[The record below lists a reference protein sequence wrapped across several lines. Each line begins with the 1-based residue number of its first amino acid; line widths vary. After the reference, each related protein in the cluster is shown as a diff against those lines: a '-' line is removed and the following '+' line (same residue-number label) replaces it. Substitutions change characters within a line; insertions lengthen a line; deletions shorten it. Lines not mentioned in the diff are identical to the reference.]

1 MSSPDEHTSP
11 PPVAAP
17 ARGRPRLRR
26 WAWGLGGTV
35 LVLAL
40 LVVGAVAWLGRSETG
55 TGWLLAR
62 MPGLQVEGLRGSL
75 LGDELTAERLQIDIA
90 GARLELKRVH
100 LAGLDWDW
108 QRPAAPQAPWL
119 NISLAQLGA
128 EQAVWRSAPPQPAAP
143 PTAAPTS
150 LRLPVALSLAA
161 GRVDTL
167 QIDDLPPLSGL
178 QVRGLALGAAD
189 GSQHTVQSLA
199 FRSERLLADTQAT
212 IAADAPLAL
221 KLSSRLQSLA
231 GAATPWRATVALEG
245 PLAEFKATARLS
257 SDDPKGPALDADAA
271 IKPFAAWP
279 LGALNL
285 RTRDLDLAALH
296 AGLPTTR
303 LRGEAHITSTGLDM
317 PADAEV
323 ALDNDAPGRWDE
335 QQLPLRRLRLQA
347 RGSVQALGE
356 LQVKQLA
363 LDLGTAAP
371 AGQLRGEGRLHQAG
385 GEQALSLA
393 LTLDGLR
400 PAVLDKR
407 LPAMTL
413 GGPLTVALTGLP
425 ALGEAA
431 PAPAAPASGAAST
444 PASLAA
450 STPAASSAAPTPAVA
465 ASAAIFPT
473 TGPATWRAALE
484 GRLQGRLDGANPGT
498 TLPSV
503 RLAWKAQLDAR
514 QFELT
519 EAEASAGDAQ
529 ARLKGLVRYG
539 SGPIGWQ
546 AQADL
551 KDFDPLLWWPGAD
564 VPGNRGVRRLN
575 ATLDSEGSWDAA
587 ARPSPER
594 DWRASLRGLTG
605 RLGLNLA
612 PSQWGGL
619 PLQGELAASRDA
631 AGSASARGRLEA
643 SSNRVTLDARDDG
656 RAGQADLAVDAP
668 ALAAM
673 APWWAAAPPD
683 SAWAWLP
690 RRGRLQGKA
699 GARWAGNDAPLWNTD
714 LTASG
719 LDHPRWHGERLQ
731 AQAEGGALGDGPL
744 KLQLAG
750 EGVVWEQ
757 QAKLDSLRAEL
768 TGSLREHQLSLRAS
782 SPIRPPAWFEQVLG
796 ARVGSG
802 SRLLLAATGR
812 WQPADAKKGVL
823 SAGRWEGRFSELQGR
838 AGDGSGQPWLAA
850 RELQLGVA
858 WGDDLRL
865 LEAHAEPGRLEL
877 PGTALRWSEASYRA
891 GASANAPGRLSLQ
904 AQVEAF
910 ELAPL
915 LARAQPELGWKG
927 DLVLGGELKVQAAE
941 RFDADVVF
949 ERQRGDLSV
958 ADDVRDSATAH
969 RALGLSD
976 LRLGLAA
983 HDGTWHFTIG
993 LAGQQLGDM
1002 VGVASAHTTPQA
1014 RWPGREAPLDGV
1026 FQLNVAQLGAWGA
1039 WVPPGW
1045 RLGGEVKSAATLGGR
1060 WGAPEISGRLTGR
1073 KLEVRNALQG
1083 VQFTDG
1089 TVDLSLQGE
1098 QAKVERFEWRGGDGW
1113 LRVTGEGQLGERPQ
1127 ANLVV
1132 LAERLRVL
1140 GRIDRRIVA
1149 SGQATVALRP
1159 KSAKLS
1165 GQVRLDE
1172 GLIDFSRG
1180 GAPTLDDDVRVRDP
1194 EVQREEAAAE
1204 QAAASKAKEPEFES
1218 ELDLAL
1224 DLGPSLRLKGRGLDT
1239 QLRGALKVTNPAG
1252 RLAVRG
1258 DVRTER
1264 GTYAAYSQKL
1274 VIDRGLL
1281 SFSGPVDDP
1290 RLDILA
1296 LRPNLDVEVGVAVT
1310 GSALNPRVRLYSDP
1324 EMSDTDKL
1332 SWLVLGREPDG
1343 LGRAD
1348 SALLQRAA
1356 MALLAG
1362 EGESPTD
1369 TFLANIGLSDF
1380 GVRQAGEGAEQT
1392 TVVSLG
1398 KQLTRRWYVG
1408 YERSVNATTGTWQL
1422 IYRIAQ
1428 RFTLRAQSGEDSAV
1442 DLIWAWRWD

>member
-1 MSSPDEHTSP
+1 MPSSPETP
-11 PPVAAP
+11 PAP
-17 ARGRPRLRR
+17 APTATSARRLRR
-26 WAWGLGGTV
+26 WAWGLGGGL

-40 LVVGAVAWLGRSETG
+40 LLVGGVAWLGRSETG
-55 TGWLLAR
+55 SGWLLAR
-62 MPGLQVEGLRGSL
+62 MPGLQLDGLQGSL
-75 LGDELTAERLQIDIA
+75 LGDELSAERLQLDIA
-90 GARLELKRVH
+90 GARLELKRVR
-100 LAGLDWDW
+100 LTGLDWGW
-108 QRPAAPQAPWL
+108 QRPTAPQAPWL
-119 NISLAQLGA
+119 HVSLANLSA
-128 EQAVWRSAPPQPAAP
+128 EQAVWRSAPS
-143 PTAAPTS
+143 PTAATPSTPPAS
-150 LRLPVALSLAA
+150 LRLPVALTLAA
-161 GRVDTL
+161 GRVDAL
-167 QIDDLPPLSGL
+167 QIDDLPPLSGVQL
-178 QVRGLALGAAD
+178 RGLALGADHGAR
-189 GSQHTVQSLA
+189 HTVQSLA
-199 FRSERLLADTQAT
+199 LRSERLLADTEASIDT
-212 IAADAPLAL
+212 DAPLAL
-221 KLSSRLQSLA
+221 KLASRLQSLE
-231 GAATPWRATVALEG
+231 GAAMPWRATVALDG
-245 PLAEFKATARLS
+245 PLAELKATARLS
-257 SDDPKGPALDADAA
+257 SDDPKGPALDADATL
-271 IKPFAAWP
+271 KPFAAWP

-296 AGLPTTR
+296 AGLPATR
-303 LRGEAHITSTGLDM
+303 LRGEARLTSTGLDA

-335 QQLPLRRLRLQA
+335 QRLPVRRLRLQA
-347 RGSVQALGE
+347 RGTVQALGE
-356 LQVKQLA
+356 LQFRQIA
-363 LDLGTAAP
+363 LDLGGTAAG
-371 AGQLRGEGRLHQAG
+371 GQLRGDGRLHLAG

-400 PAVLDKR
+400 PAALDQR

-425 ALGEAA
+425 LLSEAA
-431 PAPAAPASGAAST
+431 PPASAPASAST
-444 PASLAA
+444 PASATA
-450 STPAASSAAPTPAVA
+450 PTSSAPPM
-465 ASAAIFPT
+465 
-473 TGPATWRAALE
+473 WRAALE
-484 GRLQGRLDGANPGT
+484 GRLQGRLEGSGT
-498 TLPSV
+498 TSPTV
-503 RLAWKAQLDAR
+503 RLNWQAKADAQ

-529 ARLKGLVRYG
+529 ARASGRLSYG
-539 SGPIGWQ
+539 TGPLGWL
-546 AQADL
+546 AKAEL
-551 KDFDPLLWWPGAD
+551 KDFDPLLWWPAAE
-564 VPGNRGVRRLN
+564 VPGSRGARRLN
-575 ATLDSEGSWDAA
+575 ATLDSEGTWDAS
-587 ARPSPER
+587 ARPGAAS
-594 DWRASLRGLTG
+594 DWRASLRGLAG
-605 RLGLNLA
+605 RLSLALA

-619 PLQGELAASRDA
+619 PLQGELAATRNA
-631 AGSASARGRLEA
+631 AGSATARGRLDT
-643 SSNRVTLDARDDG
+643 SGNRVTLDARDDG
-656 RAGQADLAVDAP
+656 RAGQADLTLEAP
-668 ALAAM
+668 SLAAL
-673 APWWAAAPPD
+673 APWWAAAPAD

-690 RRGRLQGKA
+690 SRGRLQGKA
-699 GARWAGNDAPLWNTD
+699 GARWAADGAPQWQAELN
-714 LTASG
+714 ASG
-719 LDHPRWHGERLQ
+719 LQHPRWQGERLQ
-731 AQAEGGALGDGPL
+731 GQAEGGGLGDGPL

-750 EGVVWEQ
+750 EGLVWEE
-757 QAKLDSLRAEL
+757 QAKLDSLRADL
-768 TGSLREHQLSLRAS
+768 QGSLREHQLSLRVS
-782 SPIRPPAWFEQVLG
+782 SPIRPPVWFEQVLG

-802 SRLLLAATGR
+802 SRLALTASGR

-823 SAGRWEGRFSELQGR
+823 SAGRWDGRFSELQGR

-850 RELQLGVA
+850 RDLQLGLA
-858 WGDDLRL
+858 WGDALNLIDAR
-865 LEAHAEPGRLEL
+865 AEPGRLEL
-877 PGTALRWSEASYRA
+877 PGTAVRWSEASYRA
-891 GASANAPGRLSLQ
+891 GAASGAPGRLSLQ
-904 AQVEAF
+904 AQIEAF

-927 DLVLGGELKVQAAE
+927 DLVLGGEVRLLAAE

-958 ADDVRDSATAH
+958 ADDVRDSATPR

-983 HDGTWHFTIG
+983 HNGTWHFTIG

-1045 RLGGEVKSAATLGGR
+1045 RLGGEVKGAATLGGR
-1060 WGAPEISGRLTGR
+1060 WGAPEISGRLSGR

-1083 VQFTDG
+1083 VQFTEG
-1089 TVDLSLQGE
+1089 AVDLSLQGDL
-1098 QAKVERFEWRGGDGW
+1098 AKLERFEWRGGEGW
-1113 LRVTGEGQLGERPQ
+1113 LRVTGEGQLGAQPQ
-1127 ANLVV
+1127 ANLVL

-1140 GRIDRRIVA
+1140 GRIDRRVVA
-1149 SGQATVALRP
+1149 SGQATLALRP
-1159 KSAKLS
+1159 RSARLA

-1194 EVQREEAAAE
+1194 EQLRAEAAAAE
-1204 QAAASKAKEPEFES
+1204 QQQAAQAKEPEFES
-1218 ELDLAL
+1218 ALDLAL
-1224 DLGPSLRLKGRGLDT
+1224 DLGQALRIKGRGLDT
-1239 QLRGALKVTNPAG
+1239 LLRGTLKVTNPAG

-1274 VIDRGLL
+1274 VIDHGLL
-1281 SFSGPVDDP
+1281 SFSGPLEDP